1 MNKILLVEDDVAFC
15 NMLETF
21 LSKNGYSVETAYN
34 LKNAFSLIDTIE
46 FDIILSD
53 IRLPEGEGTEILKK
67 TVSKNLKTQVILMTG
82 YAEVNTAVEAMKIGA
97 FDYLSKPVTPDKLL
111 ETIQTAL
118 AKNTSPSLKKSTV
131 VKNTIN

>member
-1 MNKILLVEDDVAFC
+1 
-15 NMLETF
+15 
-21 LSKNGYSVETAYN
+21 
-34 LKNAFSLIDTIE
+34 
-46 FDIILSD
+46 
-53 IRLPEGEGTEILKK
+53 
-67 TVSKNLKTQVILMTG
+67 KNLKTQVILMTG

-131 VKNTIN
+131 VKNTINKSFIEGISDASIKLNDYIQLVCPTNMSVSITGDSGTGKEY

>member
-1 MNKILLVEDDVAFC
+1 MKKILLVEDDMAFC

-21 LSKNGYSVETAYN
+21 LSKNGFLVKTAYN
-34 LKNAFSLIDTIE
+34 LKSAFGLLDSTV

-53 IRLPEGEGTEILKK
+53 IRLPEGEGTEILK
-67 TVSKNLKTQVILMTG
+67 TVVSKNLKTQVVLMTG

-118 AKNTSPSLKKSTV
+118 KKNASSTH
-131 VKNTIN
+131 N